1 MSKMNKSNKPK
12 IIHVSEHN
20 SQYKITIPKE
30 MAERLKLEKKD
41 IMKISENNGIII
53 IEKIII

>member
-1 MSKMNKSNKPK
+1 MNKSNKPK